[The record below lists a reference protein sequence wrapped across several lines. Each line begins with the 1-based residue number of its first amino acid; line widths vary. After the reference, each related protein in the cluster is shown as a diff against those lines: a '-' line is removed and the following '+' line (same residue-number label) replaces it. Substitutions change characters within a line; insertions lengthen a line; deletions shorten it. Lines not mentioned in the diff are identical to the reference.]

1 MLHIRLTLIT
11 LLSTTLLLAG
21 PTLGQSD
28 SDSFE
33 AQVIVDSV
41 EVTSGGVRNYAVGN
55 LSKDDKVTVLG
66 PVRLEDK
73 DLYKIKPPADIYCY
87 IPKAVVDLK
96 GGGTEG
102 VVNQRFAKVYLASQ
116 AGANDSDH
124 VAIAV
129 TRDKVLEVVGETPSL
144 YKIKP
149 PAGTVVFIPKSSVK
163 PVSAVE
169 QAGAEGNKP
178 KEIVI
183 KVLSKD
189 EYELDGKNS
198 PISNLDTLF
207 SLYEGRKDEVFVIKA
222 PADLPM
228 SVMQEIIDSA
238 QENEVLV
245 RVNHVINN
253 VVENVETTE
262 NTTNTGNEVQNNTG
276 EENATNENT
285 GGEELVD
292 PTGDLEKIDAQVKEA
307 EKLFA
312 EAMKLPVEKQPLADL
327 LATYQILS
335 EDEML
340 SEMDRYLV
348 ERRIAQIKRNQAA
361 NEALKAIE
369 EAEQTLQTD
378 VKPATDFQPGET
390 KATPNL
396 KGKLLASAV
405 FDGKRLPHMLRLVDL
420 DTGRTL
426 GYLDPQSV
434 PKATDM
440 IGKQVEIVGSMSY
453 DQQYNIERIS
463 ASEISAVE

>member
-28 SDSFE
+28 NDSFE

-55 LSKDDKVTVLG
+55 LSKEDKVTVLG

-189 EYELDGKNS
+189 EYELDGKKS

-207 SLYEGRKDEVFVIKA
+207 SLYEGRKDEVFVIEA

-228 SVMQEIIDSA
+228 SVMQEILDAAKS
-238 QENEVLV
+238 NKVLV
-245 RVNHVINN
+245 RTNRD
-253 VVENVETTE
+253 VVENVEVNE
-262 NTTNTGNEVQNNTG
+262 NTGNEGENNTG

-292 PTGDLEKIDAQVKEA
+292 PTGDLEKIDAQVREA

-361 NEALKAIE
+361 NQALKAIE
-369 EAEQTLQTD
+369 EAEQTLQTE

-390 KATPNL
+390 KQTPNL